1 MAGLLDL
8 DHLTQTLA
16 ARVPGE
22 QRAEAL
28 REVVRQTDP
37 LLSVASVEQ
46 LVHGVVWRLDGL
58 GELEP
63 LLEDASHTEIM
74 VNGDGRV
81 WVECRGALR
90 CTDLRLTP
98 DVTLGIIER
107 IVAPLGLRIDRSSP
121 LVDARLPD
129 GSRVNAVIAPLAI
142 DGPVLT
148 IRRFGAAAIPLAE
161 FAPDPVVTLL
171 IEAVTHRANV
181 LVSGGTGS
189 GKTTLL
195 NAMGAFIP
203 VDERVVTVEDAA
215 ELRLPGNHVVRLES
229 RPANLDGVGA
239 TSVRDLVRNALRM
252 RPDRIIVGEVRGG
265 EALDMVQAMNTGH
278 EGSMSTCHANS
289 TSDALRRIET
299 MILMGDVD
307 LPLAAIR
314 EQMASSIDLVVQVA
328 RAESGRRV
336 VQEVVDVGGRLH
348 EARFCPEVV
357 WSAPRSDVTF
367 RQRWAADRR
376 G

>member
-1 MAGLLDL
+1 MTRLDL
-8 DHLTQTLA
+8 DHLAGTA
-16 ARVPGE
+16 AALVTGDR
-22 QRAEAL
+22 RAEAL

-37 LLSVASVEQ
+37 LLSAASVEQ
-46 LVHGVVWRLDGL
+46 LVEGVVWRLDGL

-63 LLEDASHTEIM
+63 LLDDANHSEVM

-81 WVECRGALR
+81 WVERQGTLR
-90 CTDLRLTP
+90 CTDLHLSAE
-98 DVTLGIIER
+98 VTLGIIER

-148 IRRFGAAAIPLAE
+148 IRRFGAIAIPLDL
-161 FAPDPVVTLL
+161 FATEPVVCTLT
-171 IEAVTHRANV
+171 EAVTHRANI

-195 NAMGAFIP
+195 NALGAFIP
-203 VDERVVTVEDAA
+203 LDERVVTVEDAA

-289 TSDALRRIET
+289 TTDALRRIET

-328 RAESGRRV
+328 RAGSGRRIIT
-336 VQEVVDVGGRLH
+336 EVVDVGGRLH
-348 EARFCPEVV
+348 DGRFSPAVV
-357 WSAPRSDVTF
+357 WSAPLSDANF
-367 RQRWAADRR
+367 RQRWSAERR